1 MSPRTVFLGRLIGLV
16 CILFSLS
23 MLAHKE
29 ATVGAMTSLLHDV
42 PLMFVIGLIGLVA
55 GLAMVLSHNVW
66 SGGALPVIVTLF
78 GWATAIKCLL
88 VLFLSPEA
96 ESRFFLE
103 GLRYEQLFYFYYA
116 LSTLL
121 GIYMV
126 YAAGRPQT
134 RQAT

>member
-1 MSPRTVFLGRLIGLV
+1 MQGASWSVSRNV
-16 CILFSLS
+16 CRARSALQVPYEYTHPKVHVSYTPISNSWLHVYPSRVGFVGSILWASR
-23 MLAHKE
+23 
-29 ATVGAMTSLLHDV
+29 
-42 PLMFVIGLIGLVA
+42 
-55 GLAMVLSHNVW
+55 
-66 SGGALPVIVTLF
+66 SGGALPVVVTLF

-96 ESRFFLE
+96 ESRLFLE

-116 LSTLL
+116 FSTLL

>member
-1 MSPRTVFLGRLIGLV
+1 MSSRTILLGKLIGFF

-29 ATVGAMTSLLHDV
+29 ATVAAVTSLLHDV
-42 PLMFVIGLIGLVA
+42 PLMFILGLIGLVT

-78 GWATAIKCLL
+78 GWATLIKCLL

-96 ESRFFLE
+96 ESRLFLE
-103 GLRYEQLFYFYYA
+103 GLHYWQLFYFYYA
-116 LSTLL
+116 FSTLL
-121 GIYMV
+121 GVYMV
-126 YAAGRPQT
+126 YGASRPQT
-134 RQAT
+134 SRG